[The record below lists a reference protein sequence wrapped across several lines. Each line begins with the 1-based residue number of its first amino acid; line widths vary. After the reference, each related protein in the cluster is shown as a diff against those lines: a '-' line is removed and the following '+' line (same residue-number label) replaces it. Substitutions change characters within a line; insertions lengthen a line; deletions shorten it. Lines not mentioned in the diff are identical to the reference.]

1 MVNSMTGYA
10 TRRGA
15 GAGAEWVW
23 DLRSVNGRGLDLRLR
38 VPDWIEGLEPLVR
51 AELTRALHRGSVSL
65 GLRVTRESAAADL
78 RPNPAAL
85 SAALEALGQTEAA
98 ARDAGVALAPTSAA
112 ALLGL
117 RGVLETGA
125 AEEETAALRAA
136 LLADLPALI
145 ADFAATRRSEGA
157 ALARVL
163 AAQIDGVAALT
174 EDAAT
179 LAEARRPQMAAALHE
194 ALAAIIDAAPG
205 ADPGRVEQELA
216 LIYVKSDITEEIDR
230 LRAHVEAAREL
241 LAAEGPVGRKLDFL
255 MQEFNREA
263 NTLCSKAQ
271 SAPLTRVGL
280 DLKTVIDQM
289 REQVQNVE

>member
-1 MVNSMTGYA
+1 
-10 TRRGA
+10 
-15 GAGAEWVW
+15 
-23 DLRSVNGRGLDLRLR
+23 LRSVNGRGLDLRLR

-85 SAALEALGQTEAA
+85 SAALEALGQIEAA
-98 ARDAGVALAPTSAA
+98 ARGAGVALAPTSAA

-163 AAQIDGVAALT
+163 AAQMAGAGTGA
-174 EDAAT
+174 
-179 LAEARRPQMAAALHE
+179 ARRQ
-194 ALAAIIDAAPG
+194 
-205 ADPGRVEQELA
+205 ADV
-216 LIYVKSDITEEIDR
+216 TEELDR
-230 LRAHVEAAREL
+230 LRAHVEAARAL
-241 LAAEGPVGRKLDFL
+241 LAAAGPVGRKLDFL

-271 SAPLTRVGL
+271 SR
-280 DLKTVIDQM
+280 
-289 REQVQNVE
+289 R